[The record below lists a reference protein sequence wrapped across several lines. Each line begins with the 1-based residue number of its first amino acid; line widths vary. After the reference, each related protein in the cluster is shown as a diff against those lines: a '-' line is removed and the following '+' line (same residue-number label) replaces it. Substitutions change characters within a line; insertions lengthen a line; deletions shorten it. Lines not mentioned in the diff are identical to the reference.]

1 MLMFSIEKLTEK
13 MKLTI
18 TKKIDSEYKG
28 HSILMGLLVITP
40 CWKEET
46 KRVILGKIEFEQLD
60 K

>member
-28 HSILMGLLVITP
+28 HSILMGLLVIIELLGFGRT
-40 CWKEET
+40 EENQE
-46 KRVILGKIEFEQLD
+46 LHG
-60 K
+60 